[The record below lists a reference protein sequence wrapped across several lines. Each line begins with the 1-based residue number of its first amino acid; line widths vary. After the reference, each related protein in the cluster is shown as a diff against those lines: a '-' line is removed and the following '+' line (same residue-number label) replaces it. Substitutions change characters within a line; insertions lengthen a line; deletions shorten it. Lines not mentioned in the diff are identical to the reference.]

1 MPQKKTQTRL
11 KLQDSDL
18 DLPLRKEPLCHLTE
32 AERERLRGVCAV
44 VSLARGERV
53 YSKGERADTIF
64 LVMSG
69 KVKTTIDGLGGR
81 GLIVKM
87 SGPLD
92 TVGHRAALAGEKH
105 TTTAQAV
112 ENTTLLAIP
121 RAEALTALREN
132 FALNAFVIKT
142 LARELRSCRDRTVTL
157 TQKQVRGRLAES
169 LLALREKYGY
179 AGGTKRL
186 NVMMTRE
193 DMAAL
198 SNMTTANAIRTLAA
212 FAAEGMVTVS
222 GREITI
228 VDEDGLEKT
237 SRMG

>member
-1 MPQKKTQTRL
+1 MPQKKAPTRL
-11 KLQDSDL
+11 TLQGSHL

-32 AERERLRGVCAV
+32 AERARLRDACSV
-44 VSLARGERV
+44 VNLARGERV

-64 LVMSG
+64 LIISG
-69 KVKTTIDGLGGR
+69 KVKTSIDGLGGR
-81 GLIVKM
+81 GLIVRM

-92 TVGHRAALAGEKH
+92 VVSHRAALAGEKH

-112 ENTTLLAIP
+112 EDATLIAIP
-121 RAEALTALREN
+121 RAEALAAMREN
-132 FALNAFVIKT
+132 LALNTFVIKT
-142 LARELRSCRDRTVTL
+142 LARELRLCRDRTVTL

-169 LLALREKYGY
+169 LLALRDKYGY
-179 AGGTKRL
+179 ASGTKRL
-186 NVMMTRE
+186 NAMMTRE
-193 DMAAL
+193 DMAAM

-212 FAAEGMVTVS
+212 FAAEGMVEVS
-222 GREITI
+222 GRKITI